1 MIIWGVYNLFIVIAN
16 EEDTPNLNH
25 ICQWNSKNIY
35 SILIQIYNF
44 KSNKNYMF
52 WTFEQLHHVHWIIKM
67 TKSIFKSTTVISI
80 EFVEFTFKTSNLIM
94 QGLTMANIDILN
106 AEHSF

>member
-1 MIIWGVYNLFIVIAN
+1 
-16 EEDTPNLNH
+16 
-25 ICQWNSKNIY
+25 
-35 SILIQIYNF
+35 
-44 KSNKNYMF
+44 
-52 WTFEQLHHVHWIIKM
+52 M